1 MNWRNPFLTTY
12 LAVTIVG
19 AGALGYL
26 LYSGWS
32 HYSEVADA
40 YDAQVQ
46 KLQSLQNRTPFPS
59 AENNEKY
66 EALTKDYH
74 TAYEQLLAQ
83 LGRMQKPVES
93 LTPQAFQD
101 RLRAYVSELM
111 ANGQKNGVAFEP
123 DFYLGFDRYRDTL
136 PSNEAVVP
144 LTRELEGIHAL
155 VGRLVELK
163 VGKILGIKRTLLP
176 EEEGAVV
183 AQATPPPRRRPGS
196 HPGNRPA
203 PVEMSSVITVNPF
216 EIAFVS
222 DQARFRQTLNAITQA
237 DQFFILR
244 TLNVLNSHLEGPKR
258 AEDQSSAPQAPEPT
272 ADIAGNAPAAP
283 TTHMRLL
290 VGRETL
296 TVAARVEML
305 TFNLPASK

>member
-32 HYSEVADA
+32 HYSEVADT

-59 AENNEKY
+59 AENNAKY
-66 EALTKDYH
+66 EALTKDYQ

-83 LGRMQKPVES
+83 LGNMQKPVES

-136 PSNEAVVP
+136 PSNEAVIP

-176 EEEGAVV
+176 EEEGGAV
-183 AQATPPPRRRPGS
+183 AQATPPPRLRPRPGS
-196 HPGNRPA
+196 RPAA
-203 PVEMSSVITVNPF
+203 PVETPNVITVNPF

-222 DQARFRQTLNAITQA
+222 DQARFRQVLNAITQA

-244 TLNVLNSHLEGPKR
+244 TLNVLNSNTEGPKR
-258 AEDQSSAPQAPEPT
+258 AEDPSSAPQAPEPA
-272 ADIAGNAPAAP
+272 ADVAGNAPAAP